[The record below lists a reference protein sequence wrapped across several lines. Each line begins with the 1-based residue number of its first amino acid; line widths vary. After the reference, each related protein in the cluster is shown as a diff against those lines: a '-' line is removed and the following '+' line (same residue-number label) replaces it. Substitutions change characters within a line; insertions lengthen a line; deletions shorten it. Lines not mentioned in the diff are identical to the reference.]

1 MNIARVLEKNDL
13 VINCQTKLTKNQKEA
28 IGLMTIGTFLEY
40 FDFMLYIHMAVLLN
54 ELFFAPSHSFTTSL
68 EIVFAF
74 CSTYLLR
81 PVGALIFGW
90 LGDHIGRKQTVIITT
105 FMMAGS
111 CFTMAILPTYAQIG
125 ITATWLVIICRSL
138 QGLSS
143 VGEFTGASL
152 YLTEIMKP
160 PIQYPMVSIIG
171 IASGLGSAIALGIAS
186 FSISYGFNW
195 RYAFWF
201 GGVIAIIGAVTR
213 SRLRETPEF
222 VSAKKHIA
230 NIRKNHDLD
239 SKEIT
244 ERQIANNRIN
254 KTSLAMFLMQCSGPI
269 TIYFVYFYCA
279 NILKTS
285 FHYSSE
291 QVIHNNFIVSC
302 ISLIGHS
309 LIGYCSYYI
318 YPLRI
323 LKVKLVI
330 FLLLTTIA
338 PYILSNASS
347 GIEILYLQIAIKF
360 FGMDTSPA
368 LPILYKN
375 LPVFK
380 RYTYSSFTQAMS
392 RVLMYITTAFG
403 CTYLLKHIGDYGVL
417 LITLPICIAYHWGLN
432 HFVKLEN
439 NKNLA

>member
-1 MNIARVLEKNDL
+1 MHH
-13 VINCQTKLTKNQKEA
+13 VIRASDQAINYQTKLTKKQKEA
-28 IGLMTIGTFLEY
+28 IGLMSIGTFLEY

-81 PVGALIFGW
+81 PIGALIFGW

-160 PIQYPMVSIIG
+160 PIQYPMVSIVG
-171 IASGLGSAIALGIAS
+171 IAAGLGSAVALGVAS

-201 GGVIAIIGAVTR
+201 GGVIAIIGAITR

-222 VSAKKHIA
+222 VNAKKHIT
-230 NIRKNHDLD
+230 NIRKNNDLN
-239 SKEIT
+239 SKEAT
-244 ERQIANNRIN
+244 DQQIVNKKIN

-279 NILKTS
+279 NILKTN
-285 FHYSSE
+285 FHYSGE
-291 QVIHNNFIVSC
+291 QVIYNNFIVSC
-302 ISLIGHS
+302 VSLIGLS
-309 LIGYCSYYI
+309 LLSYVSYYI
-318 YPLRI
+318 YPLKI
-323 LKVKLVI
+323 LRLKLII
-330 FLLLTTIA
+330 FLLLTTTA
-338 PYILSNASS
+338 PYILSNANS
-347 GIEILYLQIAIKF
+347 GVEILYLQIAIKF

-368 LPILYKN
+368 LPILYRN
-375 LPVFK
+375 LPIFK

-392 RVLMYITTAFG
+392 RVIMYITTAFG
-403 CTYLLKHIGDYGVL
+403 CTYLLKYLGDYGVL
-417 LITLPICIAYHWGLN
+417 LITVPICIAYHWGLN
-432 HFVKLEN
+432 HFIKLE
-439 NKNLA
+439 KHKI

>member
-1 MNIARVLEKNDL
+1 MNIARVLQKNDL
-13 VINCQTKLTKNQKEA
+13 VINPQTKLTLNQKEA

-54 ELFFAPSHSFTTSL
+54 ELFFAPSQSFTTSL

-171 IASGLGSAIALGIAS
+171 IASGLGSAVALGVAS

-201 GGVIAIIGAVTR
+201 GGVIAIIGALAR

-222 VSAKKHIA
+222 VNAKKHIA
-230 NIRKNHDLD
+230 NIRKNYDLD
-239 SKEIT
+239 SKEVT
-244 ERQIANNRIN
+244 EHQIMNKKIN

-279 NILKTS
+279 NILQTN

-291 QVIHNNFIVSC
+291 QVIHNNFIVAC
-302 ISLIGHS
+302 MSLIGHS
-309 LIGYCSYYI
+309 LLGYLSYYI
-318 YPLRI
+318 YPLKI
-323 LKVKLVI
+323 LRFKLII

-338 PYILSNASS
+338 PYILSNANSP
-347 GIEILYLQIAIKF
+347 IEILCLQIAIKF

-368 LPILYKN
+368 LPIIYKN
-375 LPVFK
+375 LPIFK

-392 RVLMYITTAFG
+392 RVIMYITTAFG
-403 CTYLLKHIGDYGVL
+403 STYLLKHLGDYGVL
-417 LITLPICIAYHWGLN
+417 LIIIPICIAYHWGLS

-439 NKNLA
+439 SKSIA